1 MCIKVRKKQVHLV
14 GWCPAAPRCVW
25 CVHFYFKKNGR
36 KQNPPKSSKF
46 TICLTPS
53 RKYHRSNSHGSQ
65 WTWQRCC
72 HPWHNMG
79 MWTIRCQSKKS
90 GDVPPP
96 EARHK
101 EYKREREKS
110 IKLFIYLFIK
120 ETKNQFIYLS
130 VYLFVYLS
138 VCQRNQ
144 MHLFDIEHRICM
156 DMSQTA
162 CQPQPK
168 RGLVTSCVSSISLV
182 ASHPNTQLDTQ
193 HLLLPNR
200 WKCISPRDARRN
212 GK

>member
-1 MCIKVRKKQVHLV
+1 MSCSPPMCLVRAFLL
-14 GWCPAAPRCVW
+14 
-25 CVHFYFKKNGR
+25 KKNGR

-101 EYKREREKS
+101 EYKREREKK
-110 IKLFIYLFIK
+110 I
-120 ETKNQFIYLS
+120 NQIIYLS
-130 VYLFVYLS
+130 VYQRNKESIYLSICLS
-138 VCQRNQ
+138 VCLSICLSKKSNAS
-144 MHLFDIEHRICM
+144 LWHRTQ
-156 DMSQTA
+156 DMYGYVSNRMPTPTQTW
-162 CQPQPK
+162 
-168 RGLVTSCVSSISLV
+168 
-182 ASHPNTQLDTQ
+182 ASY
-193 HLLLPNR
+193 
-200 WKCISPRDARRN
+200 
-212 GK
+212 

>member
-1 MCIKVRKKQVHLV
+1 MNLAKVLPSLAQHGNVDHPLPEQKIW
-14 GWCPAAPRCVW
+14 WCPPTR
-25 CVHFYFKKNGR
+25 GE
-36 KQNPPKSSKF
+36 
-46 TICLTPS
+46 T
-53 RKYHRSNSHGSQ
+53 
-65 WTWQRCC
+65 QR
-72 HPWHNMG
+72 
-79 MWTIRCQSKKS
+79 IQ
-90 GDVPPP
+90 
-96 EARHK
+96 E
-101 EYKREREKS
+101 RERERKKS

>member
-1 MCIKVRKKQVHLV
+1 MFGACISIKKKTAVSKTRQSHPSSPSALPQAENTIEATATALNELGKGVAILGTTWECGPSAARAKNLV
-14 GWCPAAPRCVW
+14 MSPHQRRDT
-25 CVHFYFKKNGR
+25 KN
-36 KQNPPKSSKF
+36 
-46 TICLTPS
+46 T
-53 RKYHRSNSHGSQ
+53 
-65 WTWQRCC
+65 
-72 HPWHNMG
+72 
-79 MWTIRCQSKKS
+79 
-90 GDVPPP
+90 
-96 EARHK
+96 
-101 EYKREREKS
+101 RERERKKS

-200 WKCISPRDARRN
+200 
-212 GK
+212 